1 MNFSALFVRRPV
13 ATTVLTFG
21 AALAG
26 IVAFFL
32 LPVSLLPQVDLP
44 TIIVEAW
51 LAGASP
57 EIMASS
63 VAAPLE
69 RHLSQVADVSEMT
82 SESYR
87 GYTRVTLQF
96 GLDRNI
102 DGAARDVQAA
112 INAAR
117 ADLPVNLRSTPSYHK
132 VNPAGPPVLVLAL
145 TSPTRSPG
153 QLYDAAATVLQQKLS
168 QIEGIG
174 QVTIGGGSLPAVR
187 VELNPHALFRYAIGL
202 EDVRAALNAANA
214 HSPKGAIEDGAQRW
228 QVYTNDQARD
238 AAAYR
243 SLVIA
248 FRDGGPVRLSDVAE
262 VVDSVEDLRNRGIAD
277 GRRAVLVVLYRQPG
291 ANIIDTVDRIKAL
304 LPYLRAS
311 IPADIDI
318 TPMSD
323 RTLTIRASLH
333 EIERTL
339 LLAAALVVAVV
350 FLFLRDG
357 RAALIS
363 SVAVPVSLAT
373 SFAGMYLL
381 GFSLDNLSLMALT
394 IATGFVLDDV
404 IVVLE
409 NVMRH
414 VEDGMTPVNAA
425 IEGAREVGLTVLSMS
440 VSLIAVFLP
449 ILLMGGLVGR
459 LFREFAL
466 TVSMAVAASL
476 VVSLTT
482 TPMLCAYLIKR
493 RAVGRRGERRPLGIL
508 GASGRLL
515 DAMRAFYGRSLG
527 WALDHS
533 SLIVLSLLGT
543 LCLSLYLFVV
553 VPKGLVPQQDTGRL
567 TGWIQADQS
576 SSFQLMRD
584 KLDRFIAILDH
595 DPAVESAAGYTW
607 GYVFVTLKPLSERD
621 LAADEVIERLRKALG
636 EVPGATLYLQSAQ
649 DIAVGGRQSN
659 AQFQYTLLGDDLAAL
674 RRWTPVIVAA
684 LQKEPALADVNA
696 DQQDDGLES
705 DLVIDR
711 GTAARFGLSVSQIDN
726 TLYDA
731 FGQRQV
737 STIYTARNQYH
748 VIMEV
753 APQYWQSPQTLNEIY
768 VSTAGGPVSGTRAS
782 NAVAGTTTAPSAPLA
797 EKSAAAI
804 AADVARNLA
813 ANQLGATGRYLASSG
828 APVSNSG
835 RDHGAAGRRHPLRDR
850 QDAGRGLSPRPLRR
864 HHHLLQPAAR
874 RSVERR
880 RFGDPA
886 RDGGSA
892 CPRRHPWQLRGHGA
906 RLRAV
911 ALRRAAPRAR
921 RDPHRL
927 YRPRHSLRERDPSR
941 HHPLD
946 LALGRAWRGAG
957 AAGAPHRLQR
967 RRADR
972 RHPADRHRDE
982 ERDHDDRRRARHR
995 AAPRDQLARRD
1006 LRDLP
1011 AALSSHPDDHRR
1023 GIAGGAPAGAWSRR
1037 GRRAAPAARHRH
1049 RRRPHREPAAHAL

>member
-1 MNFSALFVRRPV
+1 MNISELFVRRPV

-248 FRDGGPVRLSDVAE
+248 FRDGAPVRLSDVAE

-304 LPYLRAS
+304 LPYLHAS

-493 RAVGRRGERRPLGIL
+493 RAVGRRGERRPLGVL

-543 LCLSLYLFVV
+543 LCLSLYLFASCRRAWCRSRI
-553 VPKGLVPQQDTGRL
+553 PGGSPAGSRP
-567 TGWIQADQS
+567 IRAARS
-576 SSFQLMRD
+576 SSC
-584 KLDRFIAILDH
+584 
-595 DPAVESAAGYTW
+595 
-607 GYVFVTLKPLSERD
+607 
-621 LAADEVIERLRKALG
+621 
-636 EVPGATLYLQSAQ
+636 ATS
-649 DIAVGGRQSN
+649 
-659 AQFQYTLLGDDLAAL
+659 
-674 RRWTPVIVAA
+674 
-684 LQKEPALADVNA
+684 
-696 DQQDDGLES
+696 
-705 DLVIDR
+705 
-711 GTAARFGLSVSQIDN
+711 
-726 TLYDA
+726 
-731 FGQRQV
+731 
-737 STIYTARNQYH
+737 STGSSR
-748 VIMEV
+748 
-753 APQYWQSPQTLNEIY
+753 S
-768 VSTAGGPVSGTRAS
+768 STT
-782 NAVAGTTTAPSAPLA
+782 
-797 EKSAAAI
+797 I
-804 AADVARNLA
+804 
-813 ANQLGATGRYLASSG
+813 
-828 APVSNSG
+828 
-835 RDHGAAGRRHPLRDR
+835 
-850 QDAGRGLSPRPLRR
+850 PRSR
-864 HHHLLQPAAR
+864 
-874 RSVERR
+874 
-880 RFGDPA
+880 
-886 RDGGSA
+886 
-892 CPRRHPWQLRGHGA
+892 
-906 RLRAV
+906 
-911 ALRRAAPRAR
+911 APRAT
-921 RDPHRL
+921 P
-927 YRPRHSLRERDPSR
+927 
-941 HHPLD
+941 
-946 LALGRAWRGAG
+946 GVT
-957 AAGAPHRLQR
+957 
-967 RRADR
+967 
-972 RHPADRHRDE
+972 
-982 ERDHDDRRRARHR
+982 
-995 AAPRDQLARRD
+995 
-1006 LRDLP
+1006 
-1011 AALSSHPDDHRR
+1011 SS
-1023 GIAGGAPAGAWSRR
+1023 
-1037 GRRAAPAARHRH
+1037 
-1049 RRRPHREPAAHAL
+1049 